1 MSPNVSI
8 GKRTVPRVALVLIRN
23 GHLFLAL
30 MTDGGIYEFEP
41 IKKTR

>member
-1 MSPNVSI
+1 M
-8 GKRTVPRVALVLIRN
+8 KN

-41 IKKTR
+41 IANAKP